1 MNADGARN
9 MKIALALAASLA
21 LMLSSS
27 AHAATVNLVRSGD
40 FARCRSDSTCRP
52 WIVTLASSGSSFAF
66 VPGSARFGAGSN
78 IDDEISQVLKTT
90 PGQAYTISFNLLME
104 PATANTHFAADF
116 GATTLVD
123 FTNSG
128 PAVGTTETF
137 TEIASAKTT
146 TLAFF
151 GYNALGF
158 DFLSNVSVVD
168 PPPSAAGDP
177 PPTPLPAALPLFAT
191 GLGALGLL
199 GCKRKARV
207 SLLG

>member
-1 MNADGARN
+1 
-9 MKIALALAASLA
+9 
-21 LMLSSS
+21 
-27 AHAATVNLVRSGD
+27 
-40 FARCRSDSTCRP
+40 
-52 WIVTLASSGSSFAF
+52 
-66 VPGSARFGAGSN
+66 
-78 IDDEISQVLKTT
+78 
-90 PGQAYTISFNLLME
+90 ME

-116 GATTLVD
+116 GATQLVD

-137 TEIASAKTT
+137 TAIASAKTT

-158 DFLSNVSVVD
+158 DFLSNISVVD

-199 GCKRKARV
+199 GWRRKRKARV
-207 SLLG
+207 SLLGAA